1 MLEELFLFLIILITS
16 LVISSLLFKNEN
28 RLGMFRPIV
37 LRLAYVGVVIH
48 ELSHYIACL
57 IVGIK
62 PRHLKIKWR
71 DEYFGKRFPHGSVE
85 PGKPTSFLQSFVTA
99 FAPLFISTWL
109 IMLTFYIF
117 PNSDFNPIIRIIAG
131 FFCISLFTG
140 AAPSTTDFNYMLYAF
155 RRDKAH
161 SFYQIFLVLLS
172 GVILWTILLFTQIIF
187 FLDVFYYLAIAGIY
201 LSLKFSF
208 LGIHR
213 VITKLLARDFKK
225 PAKIKFKRFTRPL
238 YKPKKTQTEWK

>member
-48 ELSHYIACL
+48 ELSHYFACL

-71 DEYFGKRFPHGSVE
+71 DEYFGKRSPHGFVE
-85 PGKPTSFLQSFVTA
+85 PGKPTSFLQGFVTA

-131 FFCISLFTG
+131 FFCISLFIG
-140 AAPSTTDFNYMLYAF
+140 AAPSTTDFNYMLSAF

-161 SFYQIFLVLLS
+161 STYQIFLVLLS
-172 GVILWTILLFTQIIF
+172 GVILWIILLYTQIIF
-187 FLDVFYYLAIAGIY
+187 FLDVFYYLAIAGLY

-208 LGIHR
+208 IGIHR
-213 VITKLLARDFKK
+213 LITKLSSRDFKK

-238 YKPKKTQTEWK
+238 YKPKKPQNE